1 MLTTAVI
8 SLRLGQIYPYN
19 KLTKQGMKIGW
30 SKDRTGLLEK
40 DEKAA

>member
-1 MLTTAVI
+1 MLRTAVI

-19 KLTKQGMKIGW
+19 RLTKQELKLGW
-30 SKDRTGLLEK
+30 PKDRTGLLVK

>member
-19 KLTKQGMKIGW
+19 RIQSKGMKIGW
-30 SKDRTGLLEK
+30 SKDRTGLLGK